1 MNRVLVTGGTGGA
14 GGGVIEAFAEAGW
27 RIAGTTHGKPPKRAA
42 DASAVHWLRADLADT
57 AGAESA
63 VRRARRALGGGLD
76 ALVCLVGGYEAT
88 PVDELSWTDVDR
100 LLQLDL
106 RPTVEAVIAAR
117 SALEASGK
125 GSIVTVGARSALVPG
140 SRMSAYAAAKAG
152 VIAFS
157 AAVAVELR
165 ASGVRV
171 NCVLPGTIDTPANRE
186 MLPDAKRANWVQP
199 RQLGELIRFLASP
212 DSAPLTGAAIPIG

>member
-1 MNRVLVTGGTGGA
+1 MNRVLVTGATGGL
-14 GGGVIEAFAEAGW
+14 GGGVIAAFAEAGW
-27 RIAGTTHGKPPKRAA
+27 KIAGTAHGKPPKSEARGP
-42 DASAVHWLRADLADT
+42 AVHWLRADLADP
-57 AGAESA
+57 AGAQSA
-63 VRRARRALGGGLD
+63 VRRAKKALGGLD
-76 ALVCLVGGYEAT
+76 ALVCLIGGYETT
-88 PVDELSWTDVDR
+88 PIGELSWTDVDR

-117 SALEASGK
+117 PALEASGK
-125 GSIVTVGARSALVPG
+125 GSIVTVGARSALAPG

-157 AAVAVELR
+157 AALAVELR
-165 ASGVRV
+165 PSGVRV

-186 MLPDAKRANWVQP
+186 MLPDAKRTNWVEP

-212 DSAPLTGAAIPIG
+212 ASAPLTGAAIPIG

>member
-14 GGGVIEAFAEAGW
+14 GGGVIEAFTEAGW
-27 RIAGTTHGKPPKRAA
+27 KIAGTTHGKPPKWAA
-42 DASAVHWLRADLADT
+42 GAPAVHWLRADLADT
-57 AGAESA
+57 AGAQSA
-63 VRRARRALGGGLD
+63 VRRAKRALGGLD
-76 ALVCLVGGYEAT
+76 ALVCLVGGYEST
-88 PVDELSWTDVDR
+88 PIDDLSWTDVDR

-106 RPTVEAVIAAR
+106 RPTVEAVLAAW
-117 SALEASGK
+117 AVLETSGH
-125 GSIVTVGARSALVPG
+125 GSIVTVGAKSALSPG

-157 AAVAVELR
+157 AALAVELR
-165 ASGVRV
+165 PRGVRV
-171 NCVLPGTIDTPANRE
+171 NCVLPGTVDTPANRE

>member
-1 MNRVLVTGGTGGA
+1 
-14 GGGVIEAFAEAGW
+14 
-27 RIAGTTHGKPPKRAA
+27 
-42 DASAVHWLRADLADT
+42 VHWLRADLADT

-63 VRRARRALGGGLD
+63 VRRARRALGGLD

>member
-27 RIAGTTHGKPPKRAA
+27 KIAGTTHGKPPKSAA
-42 DASAVHWLRADLADT
+42 SEPAVHWLRADLADPV
-57 AGAESA
+57 GARSA
-63 VRRARRALGGGLD
+63 LRRSVKALGGLD

-88 PVDELSWTDVDR
+88 PIDELSWADVDR

-106 RPTVEAVIAAR
+106 RPTVEAIVAAR
-117 SALEASGK
+117 AALEASGS
-125 GSIVTVGARSALVPG
+125 GSIVTVGAKSAQSPG

-157 AAVAVELR
+157 AALAVELR
-165 ASGVRV
+165 PRGVRV

-186 MLPDAKRANWVQP
+186 MLPDAKRTTWVEP
-199 RQLGELIRFLASP
+199 RRLGELIRFLASP
-212 DSAPLTGAAIPIG
+212 ESAPLTGAAIPVG